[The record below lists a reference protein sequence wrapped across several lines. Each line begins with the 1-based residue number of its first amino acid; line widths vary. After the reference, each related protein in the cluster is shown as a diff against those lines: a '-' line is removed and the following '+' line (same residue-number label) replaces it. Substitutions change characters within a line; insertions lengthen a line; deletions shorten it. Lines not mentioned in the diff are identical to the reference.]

1 VHGALSRGAQVRILT
16 GDYLDITQASALELL
31 LDWQRAYAGTNGEED
46 TPAGCFAAR
55 VVEVAALRGRTRS
68 FHPKSWLF
76 ESESFG
82 IAFVGSSN
90 LSRSALDTGIEWNLR
105 VDRDRDAEA
114 YARVRQH
121 SSAATIGSKWHVR
134 CDDDRLLGERL
145 RG

>member
-1 VHGALSRGAQVRILT
+1 
-16 GDYLDITQASALELL
+16 
-31 LDWQRAYAGTNGEED
+31 
-46 TPAGCFAAR
+46 

-105 VDRDRDAEA
+105 LDRDRDAEA